1 MSEQVFQLS
10 ATQRVVARV
19 DEWPASIASV
29 IKNYG
34 LACATL
40 NRPTLYSG
48 DVSVEG
54 DYSRDVQSII
64 DEGLKGWSPDSVEA
78 GVSDT
83 LTDAG
88 VPFVIANLTGY
99 GQGEWHDLVIWSP
112 DKSWTVYDLDKVATE
127 VDAVFSGDVYFV
139 TVETAKVFTASDG
152 ETVTRWY
159 SDDEFEP
166 LVAIEKLFTLD
177 ADWILSNLGLE
188 VQA

>member
-1 MSEQVFQLS
+1 MSEKQVFQIS
-10 ATQRVVARV
+10 ATQRVVAVV

-40 NRPTLYSG
+40 NRPTLYSS

-54 DYSRDVQSII
+54 DFSDEVKSVI
-64 DEGLKGWSPDSVEA
+64 DLGWSPDEVET
-78 GVSDT
+78 GVSNV
-83 LTDAG
+83 LEGAG
-88 VPFVIANLTGY
+88 VPFVIAKLTGY
-99 GQGEWHDLVIWSP
+99 AQGEWHYLVIWSP
-112 DKSWTVYDLDKVATE
+112 DKSWTVKGLSDVATE

-152 ETVTRWY
+152 ETVTKWI
-159 SDDEFEP
+159 SDDEFEG

-177 ADWILSNLGLE
+177 ADWILGNLGLE